1 MMKKTG
7 LLLLFFVSGICTYAQ
22 HRQLSESPHL
32 FEHDYPSVTAE
43 NPTIRALMDS
53 VSADSIEANIAHL
66 SSYWN
71 RRCDSRYIY
80 DVQDWLAARYNSLE
94 GIDTVVL
101 HDFKIHKEGYPE
113 ETGDNVLAIQWGVTK
128 PEEYVVCGA
137 HYDSWNIEVGNPDSI
152 RAPGADD
159 NATGVA
165 GIWETARLLS
175 RYKFE
180 RTIIYG
186 NWCAE
191 EIGLLGSEAYAKECA
206 ENQMD
211 IVGYFNMDMNGYL
224 QEGSSIHMHVVY
236 VNQDSLLADMFFD
249 VCHTYFPDMPVH
261 QNWMQGDSD
270 FSSFNRSGYPALHPF
285 EDVYAS
291 SPYIHSQQDVLGLS
305 VNNLEQSRQ
314 FAQINLGAVAHLAG
328 LFNTSVEEN
337 ELPSVAMYPNP
348 TTDAVSI
355 VSESGLQRIVV
366 QNLTGQQL
374 EVRAL
379 RGENRA
385 TLNTSHY
392 TPAMYL
398 VSVTT
403 DQGVVTMRLVVK

>member
-1 MMKKTG
+1 
-7 LLLLFFVSGICTYAQ
+7 
-22 HRQLSESPHL
+22 
-32 FEHDYPSVTAE
+32 
-43 NPTIRALMDS
+43 
-53 VSADSIEANIAHL
+53 
-66 SSYWN
+66 
-71 RRCDSRYIY
+71 
-80 DVQDWLAARYNSLE
+80 
-94 GIDTVVL
+94 
-101 HDFKIHKEGYPE
+101 
-113 ETGDNVLAIQWGVTK
+113 
-128 PEEYVVCGA
+128 
-137 HYDSWNIEVGNPDSI
+137 
-152 RAPGADD
+152 
-159 NATGVA
+159 
-165 GIWETARLLS
+165 
-175 RYKFE
+175 
-180 RTIIYG
+180 
-186 NWCAE
+186 
-191 EIGLLGSEAYAKECA
+191 
-206 ENQMD
+206 
-211 IVGYFNMDMNGYL
+211 
-224 QEGSSIHMHVVY
+224 
-236 VNQDSLLADMFFD
+236 MFFD

-328 LFNTSVEEN
+328 LVNTSVEEN

-379 RGENRA
+379 QGENRA

>member
-1 MMKKTG
+1 MKKLLIITLLLTGG
-7 LLLLFFVSGICTYAQ
+7 LLASAQ
-22 HRQLSESPHL
+22 APHI
-32 FEHDYPSVTAE
+32 FEHDYPVITEE
-43 NPTIRALMDS
+43 NPQIRTLMDL

-101 HDFKIHKEGYPE
+101 HDFKISKPGFPE
-113 ETGDNVLAIQWGVTK
+113 ETGDNVLAIQWGTTK
-128 PEEYVVCGA
+128 PEEYVICGA
-137 HYDSWNIEVGNPDSI
+137 HYDSWNTETGHPDSI

-175 RYKFE
+175 HYKFD

-206 ENQMD
+206 EKQMD

-224 QEGSSIHMHVVY
+224 QEGHDMRMHVVY
-236 VNQDSLLADMFFD
+236 VNQDSLLAKMFFD
-249 VCHTYFPDMPVH
+249 VCHTYFPELPVR

-291 SPYIHSQQDVLGLS
+291 SPFIHTQQDVLGVS
-305 VNNLEQSRQ
+305 VNNLEQSRL
-314 FAQINLGAVAHLAG
+314 FAQVNLGAVAHLAG
-328 LFNTSVEEN
+328 LNNTSLTEIA
-337 ELPSVAMYPNP
+337 LPYVTLYPNP
-348 TTDAVSI
+348 
-355 VSESGLQRIVV
+355 V
-366 QNLTGQQL
+366 QNEVNILTDGKLLRVTIFNLLGQAV
-374 EVRAL
+374 ETKDVH
-379 RGENRA
+379 GENKC
-385 TLNTSHY
+385 TLNTNSY
-392 TPAMYL
+392 VSGIYL
-398 VSVTT
+398 VRIVTGHGVTT
-403 DQGVVTMRLVVK
+403 RRLVVK